1 MRTRKD
7 IRADISAKIEL
18 IEQLEAEKKELILED
33 IQFSDEERWYT
44 EEEETHE
51 VSKKPKKSEKIMV
64 GRINWKEEFKDEEN
78 PNYPTIIERS
88 RVVRINGEWQ
98 W

>member
-7 IRADISAKIEL
+7 IRAEISAKIEL

-33 IQFSDEERWYT
+33 IQFSDEEQWYT

-51 VSKKPKKSEKIMV
+51 VSKRPKKSEKFMV
-64 GRINWKEEFKDEEN
+64 GRINWKEELKDESTKES
-78 PNYPTIIERS
+78 IFIDRS

>member
-7 IRADISAKIEL
+7 IRADISAKLEQIEKL
-18 IEQLEAEKKELILED
+18 KIERQELMLED
-33 IQFSDEERWYT
+33 IQFCDEEQWYT

-51 VSKKPKKSEKIMV
+51 VSKRPKKLETFMV
-64 GRINWKEEFKDEEN
+64 GRTHWKEEFKDEATKES
-78 PNYPTIIERS
+78 IWIDRS

>member
-33 IQFSDEERWYT
+33 LQCSDEERWYT

-51 VSKKPKKSEKIMV
+51 VSKKPKKSEKFMV
-64 GRINWKEEFKDEEN
+64 GRINWKEEFKDEDTKES
-78 PNYPTIIERS
+78 IFIERS

>member
-7 IRADISAKIEL
+7 IRAEISAKIEL
-18 IEQLEAEKKELILED
+18 IEQLEAEKKELILEEL
-33 IQFSDEERWYT
+33 QFSDEERWYT

-51 VSKKPKKSEKIMV
+51 VSKKPKKSETFMV
-64 GRINWKEEFKDEEN
+64 GRINWKEELKDESTKES
-78 PNYPTIIERS
+78 IFIERS

>member
-7 IRADISAKIEL
+7 IRADISAKEKQSQ
-18 IEQLEAEKKELILED
+18 QLEKEKKELILED
-33 IQFSDEERWYT
+33 IQFCDEEQWYT
-44 EEEETHE
+44 EAEETHE
-51 VSKKPKKSEKIMV
+51 VSKRPKKEETFMV
-64 GRINWKEEFKDEEN
+64 GRKHWKEEFKDED
-78 PNYPTIIERS
+78 TKQSIWIDRS

>member
-1 MRTRKD
+1 MRTRQE

-18 IEQLEAEKKELILED
+18 IKQIEAEKKELILED
-33 IQFSDEERWYT
+33 IQFCDEKQWYT
-44 EEEETHE
+44 EIEETHE
-51 VSKKPKKSEKIMV
+51 VSKRPKKSETFIV
-64 GRINWKEEFKDEEN
+64 GRTNWKEEFKDED
-78 PNYPTIIERS
+78 TKKSIWIDRS

>member
-7 IRADISAKIEL
+7 IRAEISAKIEL

-51 VSKKPKKSEKIMV
+51 VSKRHKKFMV
-64 GRINWKEEFKDEEN
+64 GRINWKEELKDES
-78 PNYPTIIERS
+78 T
-88 RVVRINGEWQ
+88 
-98 W
+98 

>member
-7 IRADISAKIEL
+7 IRAEISAKIEL

-33 IQFSDEERWYT
+33 IQFSDEERWYI

-51 VSKKPKKSEKIMV
+51 VSKRPKKSEKFMV
-64 GRINWKEEFKDEEN
+64 GRINWKEELKDESTKES
-78 PNYPTIIERS
+78 IFIDRS

>member
-7 IRADISAKIEL
+7 IRAEISAKIEL

-33 IQFSDEERWYT
+33 IQFSDEEQWYT

-51 VSKKPKKSEKIMV
+51 VSKRPKKFMV
-64 GRINWKEEFKDEEN
+64 GRINWKEEFKDEGN
-78 PNYPTIIERS
+78 PNYPTIIERT